1 MLNKDDVL
9 HIARLA
15 HLDLSDTE
23 VEKFSAQLSD
33 VLELFSKIDGLDLK
47 DEAET
52 SQITGLENVF
62 RADEI
67 KKYPSLTDTKTS
79 ELVESAPIHSGN
91 EIKVPKVIEEN

>member
-1 MLNKDDVL
+1 MLNKGDVL

-67 KKYPSLTDTKTS
+67 KKYSSGKIFICSWDKTCWQ
-79 ELVESAPIHSGN
+79 PNGC
-91 EIKVPKVIEEN
+91 